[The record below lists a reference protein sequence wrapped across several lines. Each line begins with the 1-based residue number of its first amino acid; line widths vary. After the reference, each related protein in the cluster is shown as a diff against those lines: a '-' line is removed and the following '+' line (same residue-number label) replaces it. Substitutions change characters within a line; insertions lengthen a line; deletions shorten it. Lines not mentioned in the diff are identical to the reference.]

1 MNKQQI
7 KISIE
12 KPNKTKKKYIG
23 DHFKNHLKASSL
35 NHGS

>member
-12 KPNKTKKKYIG
+12 KTNKTKNKY
-23 DHFKNHLKASSL
+23 DHFQNHLKASSL